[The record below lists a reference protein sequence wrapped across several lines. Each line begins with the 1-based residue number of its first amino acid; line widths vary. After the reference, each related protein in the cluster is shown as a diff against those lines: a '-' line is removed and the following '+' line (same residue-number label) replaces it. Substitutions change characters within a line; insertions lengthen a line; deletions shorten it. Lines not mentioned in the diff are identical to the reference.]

1 MTFET
6 LGYCDRLLEHLELSS
21 HRRRRLKDLF
31 VSFKAV
37 NFAGLKDEY
46 VRKYGR
52 HVKQGGFSDDLIF

>member
-31 VSFKAV
+31 VS
-37 NFAGLKDEY
+37 
-46 VRKYGR
+46 VRIQEARLG
-52 HVKQGGFSDDLIF
+52 VISEG

>member
-1 MTFET
+1 MITDT
-6 LGYCDRLLEHLELSS
+6 IDILT
-21 HRRRRLKDLF
+21 

-46 VRKYGR
+46 VRKYER